1 MRTWCLAVPP
11 PLLTVHALGGGH
23 RRRCIITS
31 QSRRC
36 IIVATSSRDEPPPP
50 SSEDVTNL
58 VVTKE
63 AFASSFSSVTLAA
76 LLSERFTAMS
86 LSMVKSGSGAL
97 RHHASIARRRDDA
110 DRDTGVTYPPSW
122 SLPLTLGVEVLASFL
137 TEILSTKEIDRLRGK
152 DTAALASLG
161 AYVRGI
167 RSAMSVGVP
176 PLP

>member
-1 MRTWCLAVPP
+1 MRTCLAVPS
-11 PLLTVHALGGGH
+11 PLLALGGH
-23 RRRCIITS
+23 RRRCVTS
-31 QSRRC
+31 QSRRR

-50 SSEDVTNL
+50 SEDVTSL

-63 AFASSFSSVTLAA
+63 AFASSFSSAALTA

-86 LSMVKSGSGAL
+86 LSVVKSGSGAL
-97 RHHASIARRRDDA
+97 RHHASIARRRDGA
-110 DRDTGVTYPPSW
+110 GADTGVTYPPSW